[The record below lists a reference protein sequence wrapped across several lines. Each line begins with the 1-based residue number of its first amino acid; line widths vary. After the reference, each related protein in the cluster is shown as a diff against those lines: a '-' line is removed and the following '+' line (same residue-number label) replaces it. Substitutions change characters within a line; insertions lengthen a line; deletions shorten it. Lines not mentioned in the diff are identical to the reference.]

1 MKGIGRPL
9 RVLLVVAVLLVAA
22 LVGARLYLSSARAA
36 HQVAHSLESM
46 LGMPVEVEQASIGL
60 LGGSSLRGLRVPGG
74 DADPPLLTVDDV
86 QADLTARGALSGLL
100 PHHLTLS
107 GVRLNLRFD
116 REGRLLTP
124 LPETGEAPAGQP
136 LPHVTIRDLTV
147 TVMQEGRPPLT
158 VTGCSLDGATEEET
172 FKLSGTVNDAV
183 WGNWSAT
190 ADYDLDSGAMVARL
204 ETQDTNL
211 TQEKLSAIPFVS
223 PRVWEEVR
231 FDGRTSVRLTLRRP
245 PGAEHLR
252 YRVEG
257 QVQSARVAVNSIGL
271 SAEGS
276 GRGVIEDGQVFLKD
290 VKGKA
295 AGGTLTVASE
305 MDFRSPAS
313 RLHFDVAARGLAVSQ
328 LPKSWRLPVDNGRL
342 SGSADLSLAVRDGAV
357 QTSGSGQGKVEG
369 VEFAGGTGTIDLKL
383 HGDGRRFQ
391 FRSGS
396 SARHTAL
403 LLSLCAVSAADPPSD
418 QLRVEPLVQG
428 LTRTAAEGLTQ
439 LGRGTNYVLTRGKA
453 LTQRTADLLT
463 RVGQPVPSGEKP
475 TYLEANLSF
484 QDVQIEQL
492 AKRLEIP
499 LPIPVSGRLSFQLH
513 VAFPVNTPRD
523 LKAYRLNGTVDL
535 PTLQLGGVRFESA
548 RAKLTYRDG
557 LLQLEE
563 LTGRLPAPDPKRP
576 PGSFTGRASLQ
587 VAPRGD
593 LDFQLGVN
601 DVPLA
606 QLDPLLPAAYHGV
619 AGVASG
625 SVKGRAPFEGLQD
638 PARWAAEASLKSPE
652 ASGLGIRLTDLD
664 ATARL
669 DPAAALRVV
678 GDVRTRRLAMEAF
691 QVDDVSF
698 AWRAD
703 STSVL
708 LDKVRARLYGGEVAG
723 SATLPLGRDE
733 AGKVALT
740 LKGIEAAEA
749 LKALTEARLN
759 IAGKLSGSVEATIP
773 PAKGKDGTRPVSA
786 DVNVTAP
793 DLRVQR
799 ISAERLTGKVR
810 YRDGQVEYD
819 LQADAL
825 GGKVR
830 IDGRL
835 PAAAPPKKEREPG
848 VRGRNAPDAPEGNLR
863 LRGVRLRRLL
873 LALGLGEGP
882 TQLRGAALDV
892 DLPYRLVGPGRVP
905 VGMARVVVRGLTGV
919 GRGFP
924 SELSAEVD
932 LRADGIFLPR
942 TSVRFAGGTVT
953 VLLGYRYRGTS
964 FFTASLSQVESADL
978 AAFIPGFQ
986 EAFRGPVNGEVR
998 ANAAPFSTEWRGR
1011 GQLTMRVGRAL
1022 GMEVTD
1028 WVFPFAFTLAPAT
1041 GRGQLTVEDSAA
1053 RLGQGRAVLR
1063 TSAYWGGFSGARV
1076 SGGLRLYDARLS
1088 ALLASVADVSQY
1100 AEGRVSGE
1108 MEFEGSN
1115 VRSAND
1121 LTGTIQARLERTQ
1134 ALQLP
1139 VLREVAP
1146 YLGRGS
1152 QATFQSGDLRAS
1164 LGGGVVRLQRL
1175 GLTGERVELFADGT
1189 VTLEGR
1195 LDLEVTAR
1203 TSPTYLRDYLILR
1216 ALAQS
1221 VPAVGPVPVS
1231 LLARV
1236 TLLLANRVVHLRVGG
1251 TLRNPYVRVEPLRLL
1266 SDEAVRFFV
1275 LRVVLPAALPQAGA
1289 TR

>member
-9 RVLLVVAVLLVAA
+9 RVLLVVALLLVAA
-22 LVGARLYLSSARAA
+22 LVGARIYLSSARAA
-36 HQVAHSLESM
+36 HQVAHSLEAM
-46 LGMPVEVEQASIGL
+46 LGMPVEVERASIGL
-60 LGGSSLRGLRVPGG
+60 LGGSSLRGLRVPGPGG
-74 DADPPLLTVDDV
+74 DADQPLLTIDDV

-116 REGRLLTP
+116 RKGRLLTP
-124 LPETGEAPAGQP
+124 LPERGEAPAGQP

-158 VTGCSLDGATEEET
+158 VTGCSLGGATEEET
-172 FKLSGTVNDAV
+172 FKLSGTVDDPV

-257 QVQSARVAVNSIGL
+257 QVQSARVAVSSIGL

-305 MDFRSPAS
+305 MDFRGPAS

-342 SGSADLSLAVRDGAV
+342 SGSADLLLAVRDGAV

-391 FRSGS
+391 FRSSS
-396 SARHTAL
+396 SARSAAL
-403 LLSLCAVSAADPPSD
+403 LLSLCAVPAADPPAD
-418 QLRVEPLVQG
+418 TLRVEPLVQG

-453 LTQRTADLLT
+453 LTQRTADLLA
-463 RVGQPVPSGEKP
+463 RAGKPVPPGEKP

-513 VAFPVNTPRD
+513 AAFPVNTPRD
-523 LKAYRLNGTVDL
+523 LKAYRLNGTAQL
-535 PTLQLGGVRFESA
+535 TTLRLGDVKFESA

-557 LLQLEE
+557 LLQLED
-563 LTGRLPAPDPKRP
+563 LTGRLPGPDPKRP
-576 PGSFTGRASLQ
+576 AGTFTGRASLQ
-587 VAPRGD
+587 VVPRGD
-593 LDFQLGVN
+593 LAFQLGVK

-606 QLDPLLPAAYHGV
+606 QLDPLLPAAYRNLG
-619 AGVASG
+619 GVASG
-625 SVKGRAPFEGLQD
+625 TVKGRAPFEHLQE
-638 PARWAAEASLKSPE
+638 PARWAAEASVKSSE
-652 ASGLGIRLTDLD
+652 ASGLGLRLGDLD

-678 GDVRTRRLAMEAF
+678 GNVRAGRLSTEAF
-691 QVDDVSF
+691 RVDDVSF

-703 STSVL
+703 STGVL

-749 LKALTEARLN
+749 LKALTEAPLSVE
-759 IAGKLSGSVEATIP
+759 GKLSGSVEATIP
-773 PAKGKDGTRPVSA
+773 PAKGKDGARPISA

-810 YRDGQVEYD
+810 YRDGQVEYE
-819 LQADAL
+819 LNADAL

-835 PAAAPPKKEREPG
+835 PAAAPPKKEREP
-848 VRGRNAPDAPEGNLR
+848 EGHLR

-873 LALGLGEGP
+873 LALRLGEGP

-892 DLPYRLVGPGRVP
+892 DLPFRLVGPGRVP
-905 VGMARVVVRGLTGV
+905 VGVARMVVRGLTGV

-924 SELSAEVD
+924 SELSADVE
-932 LRADGIFLPR
+932 LRAEGAFLPR
-942 TSVRFAGGTVT
+942 TSVRFGGGTVS

-964 FFTASLSQVESADL
+964 YFTTSLSQVESADL
-978 AAFIPGFQ
+978 ATFVPGFQ
-986 EAFRGPVNGEVR
+986 EAFRGLVNGEVR

-1011 GQLTMRVGRAL
+1011 GQLAMRVGRAL

-1053 RLGQGRAVLR
+1053 RVGQGRAVLR

-1076 SGGLRLYDARLS
+1076 SGSLRLYDARLS

-1115 VRSAND
+1115 VRSATD